1 MVELADMRILGVRN
15 FIGGGNMLRRVINFV
30 FGIVS
35 TLYVLGCS
43 ALISAK
49 LILWHMPKYLV
60 AIVMIGTAS
69 AVLYVTWS
77 ALFEDL

>member
-1 MVELADMRILGVRN
+1 
-15 FIGGGNMLRRVINFV
+15 MLRRVINFV

-49 LILWHMPKYLV
+49 LILWNVPKYLV
-60 AIVMIGTAS
+60 AIVMIGAAS
-69 AVLYVTWS
+69 AVLREIWQ
-77 ALFEDL
+77 ALFEQW

>member
-1 MVELADMRILGVRN
+1 
-15 FIGGGNMLRRVINFV
+15 MLRRVINFV

-49 LILWHMPKYLV
+49 LILWNMPKYLV
-60 AIVMIGTAS
+60 AIVMIGAAS
-69 AVLYVTWS
+69 AVLYVT
-77 ALFEDL
+77 

>member
-1 MVELADMRILGVRN
+1 
-15 FIGGGNMLRRVINFV
+15 MLRRIINFV
-30 FGIVS
+30 FCIVS

-49 LILWHMPKYLV
+49 LILWHMPEYLV

-69 AVLYVTWS
+69 AVLYVIWS